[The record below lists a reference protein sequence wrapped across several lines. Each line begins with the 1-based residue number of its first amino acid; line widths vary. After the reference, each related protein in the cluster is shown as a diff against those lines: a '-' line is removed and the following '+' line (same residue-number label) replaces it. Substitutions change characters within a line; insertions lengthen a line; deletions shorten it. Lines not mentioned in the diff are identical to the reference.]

1 MDAQRVGN
9 LGPIFLA
16 SNLAK
21 ILSKD
26 KNIEKRFFL
35 SFRQDIAKY
44 IAAEILRLLLY
55 KYI

>member
-21 ILSKD
+21 LYQKIKIL
-26 KNIEKRFFL
+26 KNRFFL
-35 SFRQDIAKY
+35 SFKQNIAKY
-44 IAAEILRLLLY
+44 IGAEILRL
-55 KYI
+55 

>member
-21 ILSKD
+21 LYQKIKLLKKKILFIVQ
-26 KNIEKRFFL
+26 N
-35 SFRQDIAKY
+35 IAKY
-44 IAAEILRLLLY
+44 ISEQ
-55 KYI
+55 KYYDYNIYI